1 MGKNNTYK
9 KFVDVIKDIK
19 TKTSVNSR
27 QLQILTILN
36 FFSDY
41 GSNKKLLQII
51 EMFEKFY
58 DRKQIKKADVE
69 VLGID
74 LNEFEGCYDN
84 ETQKMYKDL
93 HMDRYVE
100 KMSKKIEDKPLSI
113 KEQIK
118 YEQEYLEYI
127 IYSNPK
133 APKNMFYVVE
143 AKFYKDKTKPYLN
156 LYNLRTGD
164 TLKTK
169 ITSGKSFVERPFQT
183 GNIINVTEFREK
195 NKMKMVNGT
204 WVKTPEMEKIVVGWD
219 VY

>member
-9 KFVDVIKDIK
+9 NFVDVIKDIK

-127 IYSNPK
+127 IYSNQK

-183 GNIINVTEFREK
+183 GNVINVTEFREK